1 MKENG
6 NKKKPDYILRT
17 LNNEDFQQKKFDF
30 KVLNQK
36 TGNFLPDHFQPLRN
50 LNFNR

>member
-1 MKENG
+1 MKIS
-6 NKKKPDYILRT
+6 NKND
-17 LNNEDFQQKKFDF
+17 FDF